1 MKIKWTKEY
10 EYDFPDDDIMDI
22 ASAAIAYANLYP
34 LDKVKEDI
42 KQEIRWAVEDIDMP
56 WGKEQTD
63 TVANVV
69 LERMGGIQLSMF
81 EGEETFCGAI
91 EGVE

>member
-1 MKIKWTKEY
+1 MIIKWTKEY
-10 EYDFPDDDIMDI
+10 EYDFPDDEIMDI
-22 ASAAIAYANLYP
+22 AFAAIAYARLYS

-63 TVANVV
+63 TIVNVI
-69 LERMGGIQLSMF
+69 LERVGGIQLSMF
-81 EGEETFCGAI
+81 EGEETLCGAI
-91 EGVE
+91 KEE

>member
-1 MKIKWTKEY
+1 MIIKWTKEY
-10 EYDFPDDDIMDI
+10 EYDFPDDEIMDI
-22 ASAAIAYANLYP
+22 ASAAIGYANLYS

-63 TVANVV
+63 TIVNVV

>member
-1 MKIKWTKEY
+1 MIIKWTKEY
-10 EYDFPDDDIMDI
+10 EYDFPDDEIMDI
-22 ASAAIAYANLYP
+22 AFSAIAYANLYS

-63 TVANVV
+63 IIANAV
-69 LERMGGIQLSMF
+69 LDRAGGVQLSMF
-81 EGEETFCGAI
+81 EDEEILCGAI
-91 EGVE
+91 KEE

>member
-1 MKIKWTKEY
+1 MIIKWTKEY
-10 EYDFPDDDIMDI
+10 EYDFPDDTIMEI
-22 ASAAIAYANLYP
+22 AFAAIDYANLYS

-63 TVANVV
+63 TIVNVV

-81 EGEETFCGAI
+81 EDEETFCGAI